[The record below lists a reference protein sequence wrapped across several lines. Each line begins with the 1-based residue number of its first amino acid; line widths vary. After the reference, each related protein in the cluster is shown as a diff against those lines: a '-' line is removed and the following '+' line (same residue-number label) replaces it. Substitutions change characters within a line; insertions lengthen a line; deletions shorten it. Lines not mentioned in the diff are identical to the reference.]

1 MSSFFLLTF
10 YVISLNVLFLKLLVL
25 FLKFLVTTDEKKV
38 KIPICEQIGKYKV
51 HIMQNDGGC
60 VVGVAV
66 SLCLLEKIS
75 HAEKLVQFY
84 IIAIHVIKLMPETG
98 IDEYAVEEI

>member
-1 MSSFFLLTF
+1 
-10 YVISLNVLFLKLLVL
+10 
-25 FLKFLVTTDEKKV
+25 
-38 KIPICEQIGKYKV
+38 
-51 HIMQNDGGC
+51 MQNDGGC

-98 IDEYAVEEI
+98 TDEYAVEEI

>member
-1 MSSFFLLTF
+1 M
-10 YVISLNVLFLKLLVL
+10 VL
-25 FLKFLVTTDEKKV
+25 FLKFLVTTAQKK

-66 SLCLLEKIS
+66 SFCLLEKIS

-84 IIAIHVIKLMPETG
+84 MIAIHVIKLMPETG